1 MHPLSTPNASCS
13 TISAGAASELCTRC
27 GMCCDGTLF
36 ASVALDENEKSRL
49 GRELLPQRCV
59 FLNGGCCQIYAQHP
73 SRCQVFQCQLLEG
86 RHASKVSHQNALQIV
101 ADTKKLRE
109 DLHRELLLALPSLE
123 GLPLV
128 EALKRFRKQSK
139 SLMGNALQRYLSH
152 KREVLRLKKLLDQK
166 LDEYFYPAKD
176 ASSREV

>member
-1 MHPLSTPNASCS
+1 
-13 TISAGAASELCTRC
+13 
-27 GMCCDGTLF
+27 
-36 ASVALDENEKSRL
+36 
-49 GRELLPQRCV
+49 
-59 FLNGGCCQIYAQHP
+59 
-73 SRCQVFQCQLLEG
+73 
-86 RHASKVSHQNALQIV
+86 SKVSHQNALQIV

-109 DLHRELLLALPSLE
+109 DLQRELLLALPSLE